1 MIKDFQTK
9 QKCHFTKRFCV
20 IAILFILLA
29 LLQSCTS
36 APVDTTIPVDA
47 GFSKTY
53 IQGPLSLIQKTSQT
67 EMTVADQLTI
77 VLETSTPENIDVEFP
92 AYSASVG
99 DFTLIDVNIHPARL
113 AGTGETVR
121 VIHIATYLLEPY
133 LPGTYAIPSMTVIYL
148 DKNNG
153 AESTQLFTEEI
164 QVTVKSLVD
173 RDAGSVEIKDIRGP
187 LSLPANTGLQILLGI
202 ILLLLIL
209 LGIAGFLY
217 WQKISRN
224 KKAVE
229 VRLRPEEIAL
239 LDLER
244 LLAEDLLARGE
255 VKFFHLRISDI
266 LRHYIEN
273 RFGLKAPER
282 TTEEFLSE
290 LSRTRSQKDSLLG
303 SHKKLLA
310 DFLIHCDLVKFAK
323 HEPTIDESK
332 KTVSICREFI
342 GKTKEEIE
350 DLKN

>member
-9 QKCHFTKRFCV
+9 QKCSLTRKLCGIFAPF
-20 IAILFILLA
+20 ILFA

-36 APVDTTIPVDA
+36 APVNSTPPVDA
-47 GFSKTY
+47 GLSKTFV
-53 IQGPLSLIQKTSQT
+53 QGPLSLIQKTSRT

-92 AYSASVG
+92 AYSASLG
-99 DFTLIDVNIHPARL
+99 DFTLMDVNIHPARL
-113 AGTGETVR
+113 AGTGENVR

-133 LPGTYAIPSMTVIYL
+133 LPGTYAIPIMTVTYL

-153 AESTQLFTEEI
+153 VESTRLVTEKI

-173 RDAGSVEIKDIRGP
+173 RDAGSVKIKDIRGP

-217 WQKISRN
+217 WQKVSSN
-224 KKAVE
+224 KKAVA
-229 VRLRPEEIAL
+229 VQLRPEEIAL
-239 LDLER
+239 QELEK
-244 LLAEDLLARGE
+244 LLAENLLARGE

-282 TTEEFLSE
+282 TTEEFLTE

-303 SHKKLLA
+303 SHKTLLA

-323 HEPTIDESK
+323 HEPTIAESE

-342 GKTKEEIE
+342 EETKEKK
-350 DLKN
+350 LKI